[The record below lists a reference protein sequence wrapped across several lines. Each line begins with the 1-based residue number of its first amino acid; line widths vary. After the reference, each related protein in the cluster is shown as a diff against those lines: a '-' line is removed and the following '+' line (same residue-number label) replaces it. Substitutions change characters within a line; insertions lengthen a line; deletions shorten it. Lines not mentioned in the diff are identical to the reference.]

1 MGWLLHARRAQPDDM
16 SINTRQR
23 VCTQAPERDAES
35 GQVAVVP
42 VGPVSVVHAAHA
54 RKQHY
59 HTPNPDVTRACPAV
73 LQSKRAAFQAWAKH
87 EAQIVWDMLRSSWL
101 NLLLV
106 LVPIALGVG
115 FAHTNAVAVFVLVRS
130 ACQLQ
135 QHVQDMCGSNQGR
148 MHLMRVPLTRCR
160 TSLLWFHWRCCW
172 VT

>member
-1 MGWLLHARRAQPDDM
+1 M
-16 SINTRQR
+16 
-23 VCTQAPERDAES
+23 
-35 GQVAVVP
+35 VP

-54 RKQHY
+54 REQHD
-59 HTPNPDVTRACPAV
+59 HTPTRMSQCHTCAV
-73 LQSKRAAFQAWAKH
+73 LQSKRAAFRAWAKH

-115 FAHTNAVAVFVLVRS
+115 FAHTNAVAVFMLVRS

-135 QHVQDMCGSNQGR
+135 QHVKDMCGSNQGR
-148 MHLMRVPLTRCR
+148 IHLMRVPLTRRR